1 MVIEKVIADRTAHAV
16 IKFVKGHSRK
26 T

>member
-1 MVIEKVIADRTAHAV
+1 MVIEKVIGDRAALAV
-16 IKFVKGHSRK
+16 IKFVRGHSRK